1 MSKIELQSMTPSPYY
16 TQSRDFQFIGRLF
29 DIVLNSVKTN
39 ADMIYNLPLS
49 ANSDRKLIDLMALT
63 LGFKLKHNY
72 AAAQLVALCS
82 TFSEILRNKGSVY
95 AVELAANTLIHAEG
109 LKTKFKYDLDVN
121 NAKIIAY
128 LPSGLS
134 NLSLFRDI
142 LDYILPA
149 GMRCDI
155 VVANFT
161 EQEATTEVGT
171 IDTHIARNRSDDAN
185 MLADVLNN
193 NNWPAAS
200 IYSNNSSGYIGTGG
214 VVSKKNES

>member
-39 ADMIYNLPLS
+39 ADMIYDLPLS

-72 AAAQLVALCS
+72 AAAQLAALCS
-82 TFSEILRNKGSVY
+82 TFSEIIRNKGSVY

-121 NAKIIAY
+121 NTKIIAY
-128 LPSGLS
+128 LPSGLT
-134 NLSLFRDI
+134 NLSLFRDL

-155 VVANFT
+155 VVANIT
-161 EQEATTEVGT
+161 EQNVSTEVGT
-171 IDTHIARNRSDDAN
+171 VDTHDARNRTDDTN
-185 MLADVLNN
+185 TLADVLSNN
-193 NNWPAAS
+193 RWSTAS
-200 IYSNNSSGYIGTGG
+200 IYSNNSSGYLGTG
-214 VVSKKNES
+214 VITNKKNEN